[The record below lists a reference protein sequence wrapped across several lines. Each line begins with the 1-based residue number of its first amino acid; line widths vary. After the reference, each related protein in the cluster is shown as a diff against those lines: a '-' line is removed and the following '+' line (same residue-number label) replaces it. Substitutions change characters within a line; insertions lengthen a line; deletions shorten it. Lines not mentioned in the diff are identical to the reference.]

1 MVGKNPKQDV
11 IYLIDFGST
20 ISIRGQQTVHRS
32 NRTGTPRYASIG
44 THKMESIR
52 NKKKKKKIKVGGQE
66 CNRNLQ
72 IFKKKKFPTAASPK
86 DDLESL
92 GYMLVE
98 MTFGKLP
105 WGGLDYNSNN
115 VWDVI
120 KDVKIRSTIKQI
132 CTSNSNQTNRKFKFV
147 VINYYYY

>member
-1 MVGKNPKQDV
+1 MQVSGLIKWKVSETRKRKRKLKLVGRNV
-11 IYLIDFGST
+11 T
-20 ISIRGQQTVHRS
+20 EIS
-32 NRTGTPRYASIG
+32 
-44 THKMESIR
+44 KF
-52 NKKKKKKIKVGGQE
+52 
-66 CNRNLQ
+66 L
-72 IFKKKKFPTAASPK
+72 KKKKFPTAASPK

-147 VINYYYY
+147 VINYYY